1 MSPVVTVDCDYLDPH
16 RAAVFLLIE
25 GNRAA
30 FLDNN
35 TVFALPRLLEA
46 LDKHGIARENVDYN
60 IVTHAH
66 LDHAGGTGALLEACP
81 NAIVLAHP
89 KAARHLIQPDR
100 LIEGVKAVYGEE
112 SFHKLYGEIGPIES
126 SRVRSVEDGE
136 ALTWGNRTLRFL
148 HMLGHATHH
157 ICLHDSVTN
166 AIFTGDTFGLAR
178 TELSRPGPPVHV
190 CSTAPTDFD
199 AEEARKT
206 VRRLAD
212 MGAERAYVTHYGH
225 FDDLSAAAEQL
236 LDSIDW
242 SEAIQEEAYASDL
255 SGEPLMAY
263 CEDRIWKAILQHFEK
278 WGEAPGGADRVWFTE
293 DIRLSAMGL
302 AYVVERQRRKL

>member
-1 MSPVVTVDCDYLDPH
+1 MSSVVTVDCDYLDPH
-16 RAAVFLLIE
+16 RAAVYLLIE

-30 FLDNN
+30 FVDNN
-35 TVFALPRLLEA
+35 TIFALPRLLEA
-46 LDKHGIARENVDYN
+46 LEEQGIARENVDYT

-66 LDHAGGTGALLEACP
+66 LDHAGGTGALLEACS
-81 NAIVLAHP
+81 NAVALAHP
-89 KAARHLIQPDR
+89 KAARHLIQPDK
-100 LIEGVKAVYGEE
+100 LIQGVKAVYGDE
-112 SFHKLYGEIGPIES
+112 SFERLYGAIGPIDS

-136 ALTWGNRTLRFL
+136 ALPWGNRTLRFL
-148 HMLGHATHH
+148 HTLGHATHH
-157 ICLHDSVTN
+157 ICLHDSATN

-178 TELSRPGPPVHV
+178 TELSRPGPPVHI

-199 AEEARKT
+199 AEEARKS
-206 VRRLAD
+206 VRRLAE

-236 LDSIDW
+236 LDSINW
-242 SEAIQEEAYASDL
+242 SEAILEEAYASDL

-263 CEDRIWKAILQHFEK
+263 CEDRVWKAILRHFEK

-293 DIRLSAMGL
+293 DIRLSAMGI
-302 AYVVERQRRKL
+302 AYAAERQRRKP